1 LALLIIG
8 LVILLL
14 LLLVLV
20 LPVYLEIALTV
31 HGRVDLKL
39 RVFYFFRLLGW
50 ELVNKPAKKQEQQAS
65 AKKSRG
71 HITWSRI
78 YRGIQIKGLWNNSWL
93 LIKRLAH
100 AIKIRKLE
108 SDLRISLGD
117 DYYTGMF
124 IGLLLPAILLINAQ
138 LSSELKMLPVFEED
152 LMLDG
157 SLTGVVAVR
166 PIRILA
172 PMTAFIFS
180 QPVWKAAWTMARG
193 K

>member
-1 LALLIIG
+1 MALLIIG

-14 LLLVLV
+14 LVLVLV

-39 RVFYFFRLLGW
+39 HVFYFFRLLCW
-50 ELVNKPAKKQEQQAS
+50 ELVTKPAKKQEQKAS
-65 AKKSRG
+65 AKKAHG

-78 YRGIQIKGLWNNSWL
+78 NRGIQIKGLWNSIWL

-100 AIKIRKLE
+100 AIKIRRLE

-124 IGLLLPAILLINAQ
+124 IGLLLPVVLLLNAQ

-157 SLTGVVAVR
+157 SLAGVVVVR

-180 QPVWKAAWTMARG
+180 QPVWKAAWTMVRG